1 MNMISSSNLLRR
13 ALLADA
19 VISGAAALLLL
30 AGAGMLTELLGLPV
44 PLMRYAGLLLVP
56 FVALVAFVGTRA
68 DISRGAAWAI
78 VAINVAWVAGS
89 LLLLISGWVAPTLPG
104 YVFVIAQAAAVGI
117 FAELQWIGLRQMTA
131 TA

>member
-1 MNMISSSNLLRR
+1 MNMIFGSNLLRR
-13 ALLADA
+13 ALLTDA
-19 VISGAAALLLL
+19 VVSGAAALLLL
-30 AGAGMLTELLGLPV
+30 AGAGMLTELFGLPV

-68 DISRGAAWAI
+68 DIPRGAAWAI

-89 LLLLISGWVAPTLPG
+89 LLLLVSGWVAPTILG
-104 YVFVIAQAAAVGI
+104 YVFVIAQAVAVGI